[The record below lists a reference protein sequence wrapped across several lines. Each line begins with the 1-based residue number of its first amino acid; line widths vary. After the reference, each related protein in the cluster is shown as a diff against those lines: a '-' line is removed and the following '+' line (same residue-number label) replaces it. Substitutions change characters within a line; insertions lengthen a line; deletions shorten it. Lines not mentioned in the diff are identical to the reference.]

1 MQRFYHCIT
10 PAVSI
15 LYYRNLVANRLAIL
29 GYRAIKMAPKRKR
42 SSIAAVES
50 EVPLPPPLSSVLQ
63 PPKRKAPSR
72 ANFKAATNPNQNP
85 QVLDGPNATR
95 ASPDSDVNDNLPLNL
110 PAEPAKKKRATATRK
125 KADVPKSETTPKAAI
140 VKEEAGAPGL
150 GDPEAEGDEVADEE
164 ELKEALSRPP
174 PVHSD
179 YLPLPWRGRLGYVG
193 RLEAQRLYHHF

>member
-1 MQRFYHCIT
+1 
-10 PAVSI
+10 
-15 LYYRNLVANRLAIL
+15 
-29 GYRAIKMAPKRKR
+29 MAPKRKR

-50 EVPLPPPLSSVLQ
+50 EIPLPPALSSTLP

-72 ANFKAATNPNQNP
+72 AISKAATNPDLNP

-95 ASPDSDVNDNLPLNL
+95 ASPDSDVNDDLPLNL
-110 PAEPAKKKRATATRK
+110 PAEPAKKKRATATKK
-125 KADVPKSETTPKAAI
+125 KADASKTEATPKAA
-140 VKEEAGAPGL
+140 VMKEEVGAPGL

-179 YLPLPWRGRLGYVG
+179 YLPLPWKGRLGYVG
-193 RLEAQRLYHHF
+193 RLEAQRPYHHF